1 MLRRRVG
8 QFDFKDN
15 KIKVQHWHSFRERI
29 DWVAGEIIRSELYR
43 VAEWAIINL
52 ISSGASDKREIK
64 VHEYNNM
71 VGFNDVP
78 T

>member
-64 VHEYNNM
+64 VHEYNM
-71 VGFNDVP
+71 VGFNHVP

>member
-15 KIKVQHWHSFRERI
+15 KIKVQHWQYLLLQRI

-43 VAEWAIINL
+43 VAEWPIINL
-52 ISSGASDKREIK
+52 ISSTGASDKREIK
-64 VHEYNNM
+64 VHEYNM
-71 VGFNDVP
+71 VGIP